1 MPSLLDSCVG
11 LHASFRHIRTLQAGG
26 NTLRSLVVRTTPSGA
41 VEVELPP
48 YKEVCAREMCLFGI
62 EVSPPMSILRNCRW
76 QLVPRAERRAGVH
89 GHGHGRFRATSAT
102 HLMYPT

>member
-11 LHASFRHIRTLQAGG
+11 LHASFRHIRKLQAGG

-48 YKEVCAREMCLFGI
+48 YKVVCAREMCLFGI
-62 EVSPPMSILRNCRW
+62 EVSPPLSILRNRRW
-76 QLVPRAERRAGVH
+76 RLVPRRRLNV
-89 GHGHGRFRATSAT
+89 GRAYMTMGMDDSGLPVRFI
-102 HLMYPT
+102 